1 MMAMSKANAYHTSV
15 LLHSCIDNLNINP
28 DGIYVDL
35 TFGGGGH
42 SAHILKKLNENGKLF
57 AFDQDVDAQKNALK
71 DKRFT
76 LIPQNFRFIKN
87 YLRLYGVTKVN
98 GILGDLGVSSHQFD
112 EASRGFSIRFDAD
125 LDMRM
130 NQQSSITAKKIINEY
145 SDKEL
150 ITIFKNYGEII
161 NSNKLAQ
168 LIVKGREAGS
178 INTTE
183 QLKEVIKSITPIFE
197 GHKFLAKVFQAL
209 RIEVNQEME
218 ALKECLTQCV
228 DLLEKEGRLVMIS
241 YHSLEDRLVKN
252 IIRSGNVEGIEERDI
267 VYGSTVKIF
276 KNLTS
281 KPILPNEEEIK
292 NNTRA
297 RSAKLRVAIKL

>member
-1 MMAMSKANAYHTSV
+1 MSKDNTYHTSV
-15 LLHSCIDNLNINP
+15 LLQACIDNLNIQTS
-28 DGIYVDL
+28 GIYVDL

-42 SAHILKKLNENGKLF
+42 SAHILKSLGPDGKLF
-57 AFDQDVDAQKNALK
+57 AFDQDVDAQKNALT

-112 EASRGFSIRFDAD
+112 EASRGFSIRFEAE

-130 NQQSSITAKKIINEY
+130 NQQSELSAKKVINEY
-145 SDKEL
+145 PEKKLLE
-150 ITIFKNYGEII
+150 IFKNYGEVP
-161 NSNKLAQ
+161 NAGRLVQ
-168 LIVKGREAGS
+168 LISEARKNET
-178 INTTE
+178 IATTE
-183 QLKEVIKSITPIFE
+183 QLKEIIKPATPKFE
-197 GHKFLAKVFQAL
+197 SHKYLAKVFQAL
-209 RIEVNQEME
+209 RIEVNQEIE

-228 DLLEKEGRLVMIS
+228 DLLDKNGRLVIIS

-252 IIRSGNVEGIEERDI
+252 VIRTGNVEGIEERD
-267 VYGSTVKIF
+267 VVFGSTKKVF

-281 KPILPNEEEIK
+281 KPILPSEEEIK

-297 RSAKLRVAIKL
+297 RSAKLRVAVKL